1 MTATIRKF
9 SRKPVTVDAV
19 EYDGRMTSMQKIIEW
34 VNKHRGTAFPAS
46 ELHWRHDMGTYWH
59 PKHGF
64 AYLPQG
70 ARHPGSAI
78 GPLRDNEIV
87 ILTAEKTYALV
98 FPGDYVIR
106 SRSGFYP
113 LAEENFHRSY
123 VSNSARR
130 GTIPASL
137 SPAV

>member
-1 MTATIRKF
+1 MTAVIKKF
-9 SRKPVTVDAV
+9 SRKPVTVDAA
-19 EYDGRMTSMQKIIEW
+19 EYDGRMTSMQKIIDW
-34 VNKHRGTAFPAS
+34 VNKHRGTSFPAS

-59 PKHGF
+59 PTHGF
-64 AYLPQG
+64 VYLPQG

-87 ILTAEKTYALV
+87 VLTSEKTYALV
-98 FPGDYVIR
+98 FPGDYVVR
-106 SRSGFYP
+106 NRSGFYP

-130 GTIPASL
+130 GTIPAAL
-137 SPAV
+137 TPAS